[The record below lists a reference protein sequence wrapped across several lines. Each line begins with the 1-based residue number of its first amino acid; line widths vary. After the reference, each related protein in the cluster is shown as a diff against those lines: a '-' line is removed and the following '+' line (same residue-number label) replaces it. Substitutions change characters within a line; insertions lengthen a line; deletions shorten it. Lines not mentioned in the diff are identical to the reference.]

1 MWSIFMIT
9 VTALFAVQVVRAK
22 RSYFWPGAP
31 FLIQAIFKM
40 FEAKPPEPTSTLTA
54 VAVAF
59 LAYYIVGQLRP
70 RSKDEDVPPAAPG
83 A

>member
-1 MWSIFMIT
+1 MKFELFELAFLNAD
-9 VTALFAVQVVRAK
+9 VHPVATA
-22 RSYFWPGAP
+22 S
-31 FLIQAIFKM
+31 
-40 FEAKPPEPTSTLTA
+40 LTA

-70 RSKDEDVPPAAPG
+70 PKDEDVPPAAPG